1 MSTTTLKIPK
11 GNNTH
16 RVEIKKDNRGNIGT
30 TANTWVR
37 VYLNADKYPY
47 VGTLFNDNTPI
58 SELIGWAETQINNYP
73 KSETR

>member
-16 RVEIKKDNRGNIGT
+16 KVEIKKDSRGVIGSNC
-30 TANTWVR
+30 NTWVK
-37 VYLNADKYPY
+37 VYLNGDKYPY

-58 SELIGWAETQINNYP
+58 SELIGWAEIQINNYP
-73 KSETR
+73 ENQKI